1 MDLGWQRWA
10 ACYGLDPRLF
20 FAERSDKVTQEEID
34 AFAARGVKVT
44 LFKRKP
50 TDPRPKDVC
59 AGCTVSGE
67 CLAYS
72 IVTNQEHGVWAV
84 GGTRRRFLRRQYL
97 ALDFEQFL
105 KVVEAEIELLKSGF
119 QRRDVQPARECDR
132 CARQGLVSGISQGVH
147 PEDLNG
153 EHARC
158 GKPVTYARG
167 CRCWYCKLAHARR
180 SSPAPRLIINDD
192 ETEDT
197 QAYG

>member
-20 FAERSDKVTQEEID
+20 FAERSDKVTPEEVA
-34 AFAARGVKVT
+34 AFAARGVTVVP
-44 LFKRKP
+44 FVRRP
-50 TDPRPKDVC
+50 GDPKPKDVC
-59 AGCTVSGE
+59 ARCTVSGE
-67 CLAYS
+67 CLTYS
-72 IVTNQEHGVWAV
+72 VVTNAEFGVWGV

-97 ALDFEQFL
+97 TLEFDQFL
-105 KVVEAEIELLKSGF
+105 KVVEGEIELLQAGF
-119 QRRDVQPARECDR
+119 ERRDVQPARECDR
-132 CARQGLVSGISQGVH
+132 CARQGLVSGVSQGVH

-167 CRCWYCKLAHARR
+167 CRCWYCRLAHARR
-180 SSPAPRLIINDD
+180 SSPLRRPVIDL
-192 ETEDT
+192 ETEDE

>member
-20 FAERSDKVTQEEID
+20 FAERSDKVTEEEIE
-34 AFAARGVKVT
+34 AFAARGVTVT
-44 LFKRKP
+44 PFARREGDPKP
-50 TDPRPKDVC
+50 KEVC

-67 CLAYS
+67 CLTYS
-72 IVTNQEHGVWAV
+72 ILTNQEHGVWGV

-97 ALDFEQFL
+97 TLEFDDFL
-105 KVVEAEIELLKSGF
+105 RVVEGEIELLRSGF
-119 QRRDVQPARECDR
+119 NRREVKPAQECAR
-132 CARQGLVSGISQGVH
+132 CARQGLRSGIPQGTH

-167 CRCWYCKLAHARR
+167 CRCWFCRLAHAKR
-180 SSPAPRLIINDD
+180 SARPRLVSTDD
-192 ETEDT
+192 DTEDVS
-197 QAYG
+197 AYG